1 MRASA
6 EDAGGCEPARPGAT
20 GMLGLSGLV
29 PRNCVRAVREIT
41 ITRGRGPRR
50 CPIRSFPPRQIVLNN
65 PMNPSTEKRTVFTA
79 SLVVAALVLGSVGGG
94 YAVWQ
99 FRQRQVGDAEFL
111 RRSLARLEASGEAGA
126 NGQRESPPAL
136 IRVGTVERKAIQPT
150 RAIVGRLTEIRKVV
164 MAAEVAGKIINM
176 PIEEGTEV
184 VGGQTVLAE
193 IDEVWPRLA
202 LRQSEAQ
209 RASIQAQLQFQKRE
223 WERVRNL
230 SAANATTE
238 SELDR
243 VQAALDELK
252 ARLAETEAVIA
263 EQEERLARAK
273 VVAPFDGV
281 VVAKLAELGG
291 YVTPGTPLAEIVSRG
306 EVDARIM
313 IPESAV
319 ELITVGQPVK
329 IRVDPL
335 GEEFEGT
342 VVSLTP
348 YGPGASRT
356 FPARVRLDDRGGRL
370 KVGMSVTAWVPVAAE
385 REALAVHRD
394 AVLIRPDESL
404 VWVAVPEGEGDAAE
418 VFPVPVI
425 VTARTRDEFAVEA
438 ETENGRRLL
447 VAGARVVT
455 EGAERLSGESQRVRI
470 VQLEPGSEPSRG
482 DGRDRAAEDGERAGG
497 RTSLATSPR

>member
-1 MRASA
+1 MN
-6 EDAGGCEPARPGAT
+6 
-20 GMLGLSGLV
+20 LS
-29 PRNCVRAVREIT
+29 NE
-41 ITRGRGPRR
+41 
-50 CPIRSFPPRQIVLNN
+50 N
-65 PMNPSTEKRTVFTA
+65 RTVFTA
-79 SLVVAALVLGSVGGG
+79 SLVVTALVLGSVGGG

-99 FRQRQVGDAEFL
+99 FWQRQVADAEFL
-111 RRSLARLEASGEAGA
+111 RRSLAWLEASGEAEA
-126 NGQRESPPAL
+126 EGQRESPPAL
-136 IRVGTVERKAIQPT
+136 IRVGMVERKAIQPT

-164 MAAEVAGKIINM
+164 TAAEVAGKIIKM
-176 PIEEGTEV
+176 PIEEGTDV
-184 VGGQTVLAE
+184 IGGQTILAE

-209 RASIQAQLQFQKRE
+209 RNSIQAQLQFQERE
-223 WERVRNL
+223 WKRVQNL
-230 SAANATTE
+230 IAANATTE

-273 VVAPFDGV
+273 LVAPFDGV

-291 YVTPGTPLAEIVSRG
+291 YVTPGTPVAEIVSRG
-306 EVDARIM
+306 EIDARIM

-319 ELITVGQPVK
+319 ELITVGQPVT
-329 IRVDPL
+329 IHVDPL

-342 VVSLTP
+342 VVSVTP

-385 REALAVHRD
+385 RESLAVHRD

-404 VWVAVPEGEGDAAE
+404 VWVAVPEGEGDWAE
-418 VFPVPVI
+418 VFPVPVN

-438 ETENGRRLL
+438 ETEDGRRLL
-447 VAGARVVT
+447 VAGARVVI

-470 VQLEPGSEPSRG
+470 VPLQPGPGPSPG
-482 DGRDRAAEDGERAGG
+482 DRDRAAENGERAEGP
-497 RTSLATSPR
+497 TSLAASSR